1 MDKYQFFPTD
11 KIWGKMFKYIENLAL
26 ELNLKFLHITEIF
39 STNMMY
45 EYYFKKVY
53 LT

>member
-26 ELNLKFLHITEIF
+26 NLKFLHITEIF
-39 STNMMY
+39 STNMMS